1 MKQQTTEFYIETRER
16 IVFRRTSAQ
25 EVETVC
31 AACGGAAAVFIVPER
46 AAFLFDLT
54 TREIYR
60 RIERGAIH
68 FLETDAGATL
78 VCAASLSPGADE
90 LQRLNL
96 RQDEVNEQPDL
107 NNGKFT
113 KR

>member
-16 IVFRRTSAQ
+16 IVFRQTSAQ
-25 EVETVC
+25 EIN
-31 AACGGAAAVFIVPER
+31 AACERCQSDSIFIVPER

-68 FLETDAGATL
+68 FLETAAGATL
-78 VCAASLSPGADE
+78 VCAASLSNDAGDFK
-90 LQRLNL
+90 RLDSINKG
-96 RQDEVNEQPDL
+96 EQI
-107 NNGKFT
+107 
-113 KR
+113 